1 MGANEETD
9 SFLTRFLEET
19 TEDLFDNA
27 PCGYISALP
36 DGTIV
41 KVNQTFL
48 NWTGYEREDINGLKR
63 FQELLTPGGRIY
75 YETHYS
81 PLLSMQGAVQE
92 IAVDIV
98 RADGTEL
105 PALINSVVR
114 TNEEGKPV
122 VVRTTVFDATHRRE
136 YERELLRARKRAE
149 ESEAQ
154 ARVLART
161 LQASFI
167 PPAPP
172 SIEGLDVAAAYR
184 PAGEGIHVGGDFF
197 DVFELGEAD
206 WAVVLG
212 DVEGKGARAA
222 SVTSLARYTMRAA
235 AMRARR
241 PEVVLSMLNEALL
254 RQEAG
259 RFCTV
264 VCARLRLLDDRVV
277 ASVASGGHPMPVTIT
292 PLGIGPEVG
301 EAGDLMGVFEDPEI
315 TEHTVDLAPGE
326 GLVFYTDGIPEG
338 RSGSAFFGGKRLRAW
353 IEEHRAED
361 SQVMAEGLVEDV
373 VAFQEGVPR
382 DDIAVVVVKVPPST
396 SPHA

>member
-9 SFLTRFLEET
+9 SFLTQFLEET
-19 TEDLFDNA
+19 TEDLFENA

-41 KVNQTFL
+41 KVNRTFL
-48 NWTGYEREDINGLKR
+48 NWTGYEREEINGLKR

-75 YETHYS
+75 YETHFA
-81 PLLSMQGAVQE
+81 PMLQMQGAVSE
-92 IAVDIV
+92 IAVDVV

-114 TNEEGKPV
+114 TDEQGRPV
-122 VVRTTVFDATHRRE
+122 VVRTTVFDATQRRE

-149 ESEAQ
+149 ESETQ
-154 ARVLART
+154 ARLLART

-172 SIEGLDVAAAYR
+172 HVEGLDVAASYR
-184 PAGEGIHVGGDFF
+184 PAGAGLDIGGDFF
-197 DVFELGEAD
+197 DVFELAEGD
-206 WAVVLG
+206 WVVVLG

-241 PEVVLSMLNEALL
+241 PEVVLAQLNEALL
-254 RQEAG
+254 RQEAD

-264 VCARLRLLDDRVV
+264 VCARLRMNNGSVV
-277 ASVASGGHPMPVTIT
+277 ASVASGGHPMPIVIT
-292 PLGIGPEVG
+292 PNGVGGEIGET
-301 EAGDLMGVFEDPEI
+301 GDLMGVFKEPDLR
-315 TEHTVDLAPGE
+315 EHTIELSPSE

-338 RSGSAFFGGKRLRAW
+338 RQGSAFYGGDRLRAW
-353 IEEHRAED
+353 IDEHRAAD
-361 SQVMAEGLVEDV
+361 SATLADDLVEDV
-373 VAFQEGVPR
+373 IAFQEGRPR
-382 DDIAVVVVKVPPST
+382 DDIAVVVVKVPPPDSGV
-396 SPHA
+396 